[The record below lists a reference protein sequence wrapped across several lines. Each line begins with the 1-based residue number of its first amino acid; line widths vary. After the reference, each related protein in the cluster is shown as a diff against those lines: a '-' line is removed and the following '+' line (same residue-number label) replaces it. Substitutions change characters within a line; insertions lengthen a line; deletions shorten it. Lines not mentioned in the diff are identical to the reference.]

1 MSEHDEVP
9 TFSLGRGDAM
19 RWMMAMRAGADLMR
33 TVRESRGRAAFED
46 AENVARIEAV
56 AAENGLRKLSADD
69 TEQWNAAAAA
79 GRVYAEQHPESGM
92 TVRIAPLSGGR
103 YGVQAGWED
112 NYTSTVVGS
121 AKMAGELRSWLNENS
136 NYSSIDDLRG
146 TVEELHQHQINLAAQ
161 TAQERATFE
170 REESRRVEIARWL
183 HQPEQA
189 RVRAMWENT
198 SHPEFRGE
206 NGFEES
212 RRKFW
217 LNGVFQHAQKHNGDL
232 AKATEWALEHD
243 KEFYGDWRRNAPRVN
258 FQNFEEP
265 EMRDAER
272 KHELALI
279 GRWASAFAADKEFEA
294 AQAWAS
300 EHDPAL
306 YQNWQRAQ
314 AQATGLDET
323 RRGEKTLIDAVSV
336 SKELSAAKAWMKK
349 AGNEQVALD
358 WEFPDA
364 HTWQG
369 EDGVQAQWLRGQWH
383 ASEAYIEGLSEA
395 EQIEEANAWMAL
407 PRNEK
412 IAAEFDEPSTQT
424 WEDFRE
430 EWLRGRWRDAQAEA
444 AQAAQDAPPSLT
456 LADRL
461 EGRVD
466 QSILGDKKWA
476 TAERQFTALVRDGAD
491 PDRLADVVAGITF
504 NEKIR
509 SPSGYASWQ
518 MREAATT
525 GRVSQKSED
534 EAKREVAE
542 EWLAQAQPGHPL
554 DRARA
559 ALLVGQIDESF
570 DAKLAGHYPGL
581 LDGDRMREQANT
593 QAARHDGNA
602 DAAESEA
609 QRIEYAEADERG
621 RHRSR
626 SADTATYDDSRSSS
640 DQYGDVVDL
649 DKSHGGWD
657 EDIPLPDEPEPDE
670 PIYDHD
676 VGSERS
682 TEIPFSQATS
692 EESERAFPLDEVGD
706 GRTIAEARAE
716 RSYVAGERSA
726 AREER
731 AQGEAA
737 QVQPTEAA
745 ARAAGPLTPPTGVK
759 SSHRR
764 GPRKPPGTAPST
776 AARVAKRAL

>member
-121 AKMAGELRSWLNENS
+121 AKMAGELRSWLHENS

-146 TVEELHQHQINLAAQ
+146 TVEELHQHQLNLAAQ

-243 KEFYGDWRRNAPRVN
+243 KEFYGDWRKNARRVN

-272 KHELALI
+272 NHELALI

-323 RRGEKTLIDAVSV
+323 RRGRKTFIDAVSV

-383 ASEAYIEGLSEA
+383 ASEAYTEGLSEA

-444 AQAAQDAPPSLT
+444 AQAAQDAPPPLT

-518 MREAATT
+518 MRRRQRPVGSRRRARTKPNARSQRNGSRRRNPAIHSIGRGQRCSWVRSTNRSTPNSPDTIRGCSTETVCASKRTPRQRATT
-525 GRVSQKSED
+525 ETLTPPK
-534 EAKREVAE
+534 AKRSASSTPKQTNAGETG
-542 EWLAQAQPGHPL
+542 PGRPTPPPTTIPSCPATGMGKSSISTRPTAGGTRTSRCPMNRNL
-554 DRARA
+554 TSRSTTTTSGRREAPGSRSRRRRARSRSGSFRSTRSVTA
-559 ALLVGQIDESF
+559 APLPMPARNGRTRPGSEALRERNGRK
-570 DAKLAGHYPGL
+570 AKLRRCSPPRLRPGL
-581 LDGDRMREQANT
+581 L
-593 QAARHDGNA
+593 AR
-602 DAAESEA
+602 
-609 QRIEYAEADERG
+609 
-621 RHRSR
+621 
-626 SADTATYDDSRSSS
+626 
-640 DQYGDVVDL
+640 
-649 DKSHGGWD
+649 
-657 EDIPLPDEPEPDE
+657 
-670 PIYDHD
+670 
-676 VGSERS
+676 
-682 TEIPFSQATS
+682 
-692 EESERAFPLDEVGD
+692 
-706 GRTIAEARAE
+706 
-716 RSYVAGERSA
+716 
-726 AREER
+726 
-731 AQGEAA
+731 
-737 QVQPTEAA
+737 
-745 ARAAGPLTPPTGVK
+745 
-759 SSHRR
+759 
-764 GPRKPPGTAPST
+764 
-776 AARVAKRAL
+776 